1 MKLGFTRSEA
11 DPNLYFKVE
20 DDKPLILVLYVD
32 DLFLTGANPLIHKCK
47 REMASEFEMK
57 DQGLEV
63 WQKPREIFLSQ
74 GKYVVKILERFGMMD
89 CKPVTTSRILTFRS
103 YMVVMSDQI
112 WEMPLSFINSFALMF
127 LVNLRPNI
135 CFAVSIVSS
144 YLVEPHWIDARNL
157 LRCLQDTISHGLRYT
172 IEDVRL
178 LGYTD
183 VDWES
188 SVVDRKSTSGCCFT
202 LGSASISWMSR
213 KQKSVALST
222 AEAGYIGSSITSCEA
237 VWLRKLFSELFGFTL
252 DTTVI
257 LCNNQRWDSI
267 IEESRIRR
275 LLQQID
281 INWDMVSR

>member
-32 DLFLTGANPLIHKCK
+32 DLSVTGANPLIHKYK
-47 REMASEFEMK
+47 REMASEFEMN
-57 DQGLEV
+57 DLGLEV

-74 GKYVVKILERFGMMD
+74 GKYVVNILERFGMMD
-89 CKPVTTSRILTFRS
+89 CKPVTTLRILTSRS
-103 YMVVMSDQI
+103 YMVVMSNPT
-112 WEMPLSFINSFALMF
+112 WEMPLSFKNSFALMF

-135 CFAVSIVSS
+135 YFAVNIVSS

-172 IEDVRL
+172 VGDVRI

-183 VDWES
+183 VDWAG
-188 SVVDRKSTSGCCFT
+188 SVVDRKSTSRYCFT

-213 KQKSVALST
+213 KQKLVALST
-222 AEAGYIGSSITSCEA
+222 TETGYIVASITSCEA

-267 IEESRIRR
+267 IEESCIHQ

-281 INWDMVSR
+281 IIWDMVS